1 VDERVPGDNL
11 IPIHAEST
19 QAINLA
25 LVTFGGAPPHR
36 S

>member
-1 VDERVPGDNL
+1 VDERAPGDNL
-11 IPIHAEST
+11 IPIRAEST
-19 QAINLA
+19 QAIDVA